1 MKRKMVLDIKN
12 LGLNLKNA
20 REGAGISQSELVK
33 EISDTYGVGWTTA
46 TISRWETGKV
56 LMDLDNLVIYSEY
69 FNIPIEQ
76 LIYN

>member
-1 MKRKMVLDIKN
+1 MKRKPLIDLKR
-12 LGLNLKNA
+12 LGKNLKNA

>member
-1 MKRKMVLDIKN
+1 MKTKMILDVKK

-20 REGAGISQSELVK
+20 REGAGISQSQLVT

-76 LIYN
+76 FIYS